1 MFGFYRISQL
11 FFITNKNNKKNIIQ
25 DTNQCIIIYIRQNNF
40 FTIIRKI
47 KHLKIDLKI
56 NFFNLNNYKNIT

>member
-1 MFGFYRISQL
+1 M
-11 FFITNKNNKKNIIQ
+11 KNIIQ